1 MERAAG
7 DHRVQTRS
15 DAACVVT
22 LDRYL
27 LMRCYGDVSA
37 EDIASTIEA
46 HAVCRSFRNSNVASV
61 VLIDRTT
68 QFPSEEARSAC
79 IEMIKKT
86 QGKVASS
93 VTVVLGDGFWAS
105 ALRGVLTT
113 FNLLPGTGHPTK
125 TCSQTEEAVDWTLSV
140 TGDDAAVYRKALLD
154 ALESMAK
161 PATPSASAKKK

>member
-1 MERAAG
+1 
-7 DHRVQTRS
+7 V
-15 DAACVVT
+15 CVVT

-37 EDIASTIEA
+37 ADIASTIDA
-46 HAVCRSFRNSNVASV
+46 HAVCRAYRGSDVASV

-68 QFPSEEARSAC
+68 QFPSEQARSAA

-93 VTVVLGDGFWAS
+93 ATVVLGDGFWAS

-140 TGDDAAVYRKALLD
+140 TGDDPSVYRKALID
-154 ALESMAK
+154 AFATMTK
-161 PATPSASAKKK
+161 PATVGSSSGPAKKK